1 MAEERIQKVMADQG
15 LCSRR
20 AAEQVIREGRVK
32 LNGHPV
38 KVGDKMDINHDV
50 LMVDGEKIHIVKK
63 QQKYYIMLHKPRGY
77 ITTVSDELGR
87 KTVMDLVQDV
97 PARIFPVGRLDKDSE
112 GLLLMTNDGDFAN
125 MLTHPSH
132 EISKL
137 YRVTVRPHATEQQ
150 IVQMSEGV
158 VLDDGVKTQPAVI
171 NVAVD
176 EPERTVLEMT
186 IHEGKN
192 REIRRM
198 CEAVGLEVVRLKRNA
213 EGAVKLGMLQ
223 PGQYRELTK
232 AEVNAL
238 RAAAVKGAN
247 RTRNQQGEAR
257 AEARKARAAAR
268 SARPARPGAPKAG
281 PGKTAAKRSFKK

>member
-38 KVGDKMDINHDV
+38 KVGDKMDPAKDV
-50 LMVDGEKIHIVKK
+50 LTVDNERVRIAKK
-63 QQKYYIMLHKPRGY
+63 QEKYYIMLHKPRGY

-87 KTVMDLVQDV
+87 KTVMDLVKDV
-97 PARIFPVGRLDKDSE
+97 PARIFPIGRLDKDSE
-112 GLLLMTNDGDFAN
+112 GLLLMTNDGDFAH
-125 MLTHPSH
+125 MLMHPSH
-132 EISKL
+132 GISKL

-150 IVQMSEGV
+150 IIQLTEGV
-158 VLDDGVKTQPAVI
+158 VLDDGTKTAPAVI

-186 IHEGKN
+186 IREGKN

-198 CEAVGLEVVRLKRNA
+198 CEAVGLEVIRLKRNA

-232 AEVNAL
+232 AEINAL
-238 RAAAVKGAN
+238 RAAGIKGAN
-247 RTRNQQGEAR
+247 RSRNQAGEAR
-257 AEARKARAAAR
+257 AAARKARAGEAR
-268 SARPARPGAPKAG
+268 RPAKPRNDK
-281 PGKTAAKRSFKK
+281 

>member
-20 AAEQVIREGRVK
+20 AAEQVIREGCVK

-50 LMVDGEKIHIVKK
+50 LMVDGEKIRIVKK

>member
-32 LNGHPV
+32 LNGNPV
-38 KVGDKMDINHDV
+38 KVGDKMDIHHDV
-50 LMVDGEKIHIVKK
+50 LTVDGEKVHIVKK
-63 QQKYYIMLHKPRGY
+63 QEKYYIMLHKPRGY

-87 KTVMDLVQDV
+87 KTVMDLVKDI

-112 GLLLMTNDGDFAN
+112 GLLLMTNDGNFAN
-125 MLTHPSH
+125 MLMHPSH
-132 EISKL
+132 GISKL
-137 YRVTVRPHATEQQ
+137 YRVTVHPRATEQQ
-150 IVQMSEGV
+150 VIQLTEGV
-158 VLDDGVKTQPAVI
+158 VLDDGTKTQPAVI
-171 NVAVD
+171 NVVVD
-176 EPERTVLEMT
+176 EPERTVMEMT

-198 CEAVGLEVVRLKRNA
+198 CEAVGLDVIRLKRNA
-213 EGAVKLGMLQ
+213 EGAVKLGMLP
-223 PGQYRELTK
+223 PGQYRELSK

-247 RTRNQQGEAR
+247 RTQNQKGE
-257 AEARKARAAAR
+257 ARAAAR
-268 SARPARPGAPKAG
+268 ANRS
-281 PGKTAAKRSFKK
+281 AAKPDKNRFQKLRRPKV